1 MCGSRIIATAMLL
14 MQSAASLQPQRIHL
28 VVNPFGGG
36 GAGLATMEAV
46 LPIFEKAGI
55 EVTTLQTE
63 YAGHAGEYAQTVPL
77 HDAFI
82 GIGGDGTAHE
92 IANGML
98 RRDEADRV
106 PIGIIPAGSGNT
118 WAFDLGLAGA
128 EDAASIIVNGQTAAV
143 DVMAISAVDQPE
155 ASFQAASNPW
165 HFISSGCAAEPAQRV
180 RLREHRRRLTRWKR
194 MAVVGRRYAS
204 TRSTSAASA
213 CRRRCSRR
221 RTRCAGSAAQPL
233 EMKCRLPC

>member
-165 HFISSGCAAEPAQRV
+165 HFISSGCAASQRSAFACANTAAVSPAGNAWPWSAGGTRV
-180 RLREHRRRLTRWKR
+180 RAQHLRLRHAGGGARAGERAALARQRSRLK
-194 MAVVGRRYAS
+194 
-204 TRSTSAASA
+204 
-213 CRRRCSRR
+213 
-221 RTRCAGSAAQPL
+221 
-233 EMKCRLPC
+233 